1 MFNNISKLILLFA
14 VAFFTS
20 IDLKAQDPAFSQF
33 YANPLY
39 LNPAFA
45 GAAPKGAP
53 RTNLNYRDQWPGIGR
68 TFVTTSVSYD
78 KHVDKV
84 GGGLGVLILNDR
96 SGDGNIQLNTA
107 SLIYSYNLAVSR
119 SFAIKAGFEASFR
132 MLNLD
137 WSELTFGDMIDQK
150 YGFIYPTQENIDNN
164 PSSVQYPDFSTGF
177 IP

>member
-1 MFNNISKLILLFA
+1 MFNKISKLILLFA
-14 VAFFTS
+14 IGIFTS

-39 LNPAFA
+39 LHPAFA

-68 TFVTTSVSYD
+68 TFITTSVSYD

-96 SGDGNIQLNTA
+96 SGDGNIQLNSA
-107 SLIYSYNLAVSR
+107 SLIYS
-119 SFAIKAGFEASFR
+119 
-132 MLNLD
+132 
-137 WSELTFGDMIDQK
+137 
-150 YGFIYPTQENIDNN
+150 
-164 PSSVQYPDFSTGF
+164 
-177 IP
+177 

>member
-1 MFNNISKLILLFA
+1 MFDKISKLILLFA
-14 VAFFTS
+14 ICIFTS

-68 TFVTTSVSYD
+68 TFITTSVSYD

-84 GGGLGVLILNDR
+84 GGGLGVFL
-96 SGDGNIQLNTA
+96 
-107 SLIYSYNLAVSR
+107 
-119 SFAIKAGFEASFR
+119 KEGF
-132 MLNLD
+132 
-137 WSELTFGDMIDQK
+137 
-150 YGFIYPTQENIDNN
+150 
-164 PSSVQYPDFSTGF
+164 TGF
-177 IP
+177 AAIGMNVGMGLTLMGCLLYTSDPAD

>member
-1 MFNNISKLILLFA
+1 MFNKLSKLVLVLAIGI
-14 VAFFTS
+14 FTS
-20 IDLKAQDPAFSQF
+20 IDLKAQDRAFSQF

-45 GAAPKGAP
+45 GEAPKGAP

-84 GGGLGVLILNDR
+84 GDGLGVLILNDR

-107 SLIYSYNLAVSR
+107 SLIYSYNLSVTRTFAV
-119 SFAIKAGFEASFR
+119 KAGFEASFR

-150 YGFIYPTQENIDNN
+150 YGFL
-164 PSSVQYPDFSTGF
+164 SV
-177 IP
+177 

>member
-1 MFNNISKLILLFA
+1 MFNKISRLILLISIC
-14 VAFFTS
+14 VFTS
-20 IDLKAQDPAFSQF
+20 FDTKAQDPAFSQF

-84 GGGLGVLILNDR
+84 GGGLGVLVLNDR

-107 SLIYSYNLAVSR
+107 SLIYSYNLGE
-119 SFAIKAGFEASFR
+119 IE
-132 MLNLD
+132 
-137 WSELTFGDMIDQK
+137 
-150 YGFIYPTQENIDNN
+150 
-164 PSSVQYPDFSTGF
+164 DFQ
-177 IP
+177 

>member
-1 MFNNISKLILLFA
+1 MFNKISKLILLFA
-14 VAFFTS
+14 ICIFTS

-68 TFVTTSVSYD
+68 TFITTSVSYD

-84 GGGLGVLILNDR
+84 GGGLGLMGGININEYSKIFSRYKLFFVIYRFYLN
-96 SGDGNIQLNTA
+96 
-107 SLIYSYNLAVSR
+107 
-119 SFAIKAGFEASFR
+119 FF
-132 MLNLD
+132 
-137 WSELTFGDMIDQK
+137 
-150 YGFIYPTQENIDNN
+150 
-164 PSSVQYPDFSTGF
+164 
-177 IP
+177 